1 MNILLFGKPGAGKG
15 TQAPKLAEALSVPTL
30 ATGDVLRA
38 AIREG
43 TPLGARAKEYMD
55 RGDLVPDDVILGI
68 VGETLGKKE
77 YKRGVILDGVVRT
90 VPQAEGLMK
99 VFKKMRRKLD
109 AVLAFEIDNEEIVRR
124 LAGRTVC
131 EACQTPYTGRKPGEK
146 CDKCGGTLVR
156 RKDDEPDAIR
166 NRLTVYE
173 QQTAPVFEWY
183 QRHGTRVVS
192 VQAAGDVRHVTS
204 RALEALG
211 H

>member
-15 TQAPKLAEALSVPTL
+15 TQAPRLAEALGVPTL
-30 ATGDVLRA
+30 ATGDVLRGA
-38 AIREG
+38 LREG
-43 TPLGARAKEYMD
+43 TPLGLKAKEYMD

-68 VGETLGKKE
+68 VGETLAKPE
-77 YKRGVILDGVVRT
+77 YRRGAILDGVVRT
-90 VPQAEGLMK
+90 VPQAEGLAK

-109 AVLAFEIDNEEIVRR
+109 AVLAFEIDSEEIVKR

-131 EACQTPYTGRKPGEK
+131 EKCQTPYTGKDAGAK

-156 RKDDEPDAIR
+156 RKDDEPEAIR
-166 NRLTVYE
+166 NRLAVYDK
-173 QQTAPVFEWY
+173 QTAPVFEWY
-183 QRHGTRVVS
+183 QQNGTRVVS
-192 VQAAGDVRHVTS
+192 VQAVGDVRQVTS